1 MFRQL
6 SRLSCLVCCGIAAAT
21 TVSAQTDD
29 NKLTLSGSIQSD
41 MLVPQAD
48 DKIGAEKTEDFLT
61 NTYVDLMLQHRDFEA
76 GARLE
81 YLEHPMPGFEKDFKG
96 WGVPNF
102 YLKGKLSWAEFTVGT
117 FYEQFGSGFILRTYE
132 ERSLGIDNSLLGGRL
147 LLKPLQGVQMKVLGG
162 HQRRYWDHNKSWI
175 SGADL
180 ELTVSDWIPSMQQSG
195 TTLTL
200 GGSWVNKHE
209 EPGTFQR
216 TEAVRD
222 TTAHTTT
229 ITTWQMNQPRYVN
242 AWDARANLNTGNFSL
257 LLEYAQKTDDPTFAN
272 GYIFKKGEVAMLS
285 TSYSRKGLSL
295 LLQAKRSENM
305 AFKSDRTVIGTS
317 SAINHLPA
325 FTQDQTYALAALYPY
340 ATQLADGEWAYQ
352 AELGYNFKRKTALGG
367 KYGMNLKVN
376 YSYVRAIDRKFIDG
390 QERHAIGGTT
400 DLAGTSGYTSK
411 WLKWGDHTYY
421 QDLDIQL
428 SRKFSKAFK
437 LNLMYMNQRYNKT
450 QIEGHGGMIH
460 SDIFVADGKYQFSPK
475 TTLRVEA
482 QYLATSQDEGDWA
495 YGLAELSLAPH
506 WMLTVSDMWNVGDSD
521 PLYYKENT
529 HYHYYQGLI
538 TYNVGSHRLQ
548 AGYGRT
554 RAGYNCSGGV
564 CRWIPA
570 QKGFTL
576 SYNYNF

>member
-1 MFRQL
+1 MKRFLLFPACMLAL
-6 SRLSCLVCCGIAAAT
+6 SLM
-21 TVSAQTDD
+21 AQQD
-29 NKLTLSGSIQSD
+29 KKVTLSGSIQSD
-41 MLVPQAD
+41 MLVPQSD
-48 DKIGAEKTEDFLT
+48 DAIGATKPEDFLT
-61 NTYVDLMLQHRDFEA
+61 NTYVDLHLQHQDFEA

-81 YLEHPMPGFEKDFKG
+81 YLEHPLPGFENDFDG
-96 WGVPNF
+96 WGVPHY
-102 YLKGKLSWAEFTVGT
+102 YLKGRLSWAELTVGT

-147 LLKPLQGVQMKVLGG
+147 VLKPTQGVTLKALGG
-162 HQRRYWDHNKSWI
+162 KQRRYWKHNDAWI
-175 SGADL
+175 SGSDL

-209 EPGTFQR
+209 SPDDFFT
-216 TEAVRD
+216 VV
-222 TTAHTTT
+222 TTDDPANNST
-229 ITTWQMNQPRYVN
+229 IYSTYKLNLPRYVN
-242 AWDARANLNTGNFSL
+242 AWDVRASLNTGNLSL
-257 LLEYAQKTDDPTFAN
+257 LAEYAQKGDDPTFAN
-272 GYIFKKGEVAMLS
+272 GYIYKKGTAAMLS
-285 TSYSRKGLSL
+285 GSYSRKGLSL

-305 AFKSDRTVIGTS
+305 AFKSDRGVIGTS

-352 AELGYNFKRKTALGG
+352 AEVGYNFKRKTALGG

-376 YSYVRAIDRKFIDG
+376 YSYVRAIDRQFADG
-390 QERHAIGGTT
+390 LEHTSI
-400 DLAGTSGYTSK
+400 AGTSFFTGTSAYTSK
-411 WLKWGDHTYY
+411 FFKWGDHTYY

-428 SRKFSKAFK
+428 SRKLSKAFK

-450 QIEGHGGMIH
+450 QVEGHGGMIH
-460 SDIFVADGKYQFSPK
+460 SDIFVADGKYQFNPK
-475 TTLRVEA
+475 TTLRMEA
-482 QYLATSQDEGDWA
+482 QYLSTKDDEGDWVF
-495 YGLAELSLAPH
+495 GLAELSLAPH
-506 WMLTVSDMWNVGDSD
+506 WMLTVSDMWNCGDSD
-521 PLYYKENT
+521 TSVYDENT
-529 HYHYYQGLI
+529 HHHYYQGLV
-538 TYNVGSHRLQ
+538 TYNTGSHRLQ
-548 AGYGRT
+548 VGYGRT

>member
-1 MFRQL
+1 MNHIL
-6 SRLSCLVCCGIAAAT
+6 SKLLVGCGIVAALPLY
-21 TVSAQTDD
+21 AQND
-29 NKLTLSGSIQSD
+29 NKLTLSGSVQSD
-41 MLVPQAD
+41 MLVPQSD
-48 DKIGAEKTEDFLT
+48 DAIGAQKTEDFLT
-61 NTYVDLMLQHRDFEA
+61 NTYVDLHLQHKDFEA

-81 YLEHPMPGFEKDFKG
+81 YLEHPLPGFENDFEG
-96 WGVPNF
+96 WGVPHY
-102 YLKGKLSWAEFTVGT
+102 YLKGRLSWAELTVGT

-147 LLKPLQGVQMKVLGG
+147 VLKPAKGVALKALGG
-162 HQRRYWDHNKSWI
+162 KQRRYWKHNDSWI
-175 SGADL
+175 SGSDL
-180 ELTVSDWIPSMQQSG
+180 ELTVSDWLPSMQQSG

-209 EPGTFQR
+209 APDDMFT
-216 TEAVRD
+216 VV
-222 TTAHTTT
+222 TTDDPANKST
-229 ITTWQMNQPRYVN
+229 IHSTYKLNQPRYVN
-242 AWDARANLNTGNFSL
+242 AWDARVSLNTGNLSL
-257 LLEYAQKTDDPTFAN
+257 LAEYAQKSDDPSFAN
-272 GYIFKKGEVAMLS
+272 GYIFKKGTAAMLS
-285 TSYSRKGLSL
+285 GSYSRKGLSL

-305 AFKSDRTVIGTS
+305 AFKSDRGAIGTS

-352 AELGYNFKRKTALGG
+352 AEVGYNFNRTTLLGG

-376 YSYVRAIDRKFIDG
+376 YSYVRAIDRQFADG
-390 QERHAIGGTT
+390 LEHTAIGGTT
-400 DLAGTSGYTSK
+400 TFLGTSAYTSK
-411 WLKWGDHTYY
+411 FFKWGDHTYY
-421 QDLDIQL
+421 QDLDVQL
-428 SRKFSKAFK
+428 SRKLSKSFK

-450 QIEGHGGMIH
+450 QVEGHGGMIH
-460 SDIFVADGKYQFSPK
+460 SDIFVADGKYQFNPK

-482 QYLATSQDEGDWA
+482 QYLSTKDDEGDWLF
-495 YGLAELSLAPH
+495 GLAELSLAPH
-506 WMLTVSDMWNVGDSD
+506 WMLTVSDMWNCGDSD
-521 PLYYKENT
+521 PAAYDENT
-529 HYHYYQGLI
+529 HHHYYQALV